1 MKQHLLNRGY
11 TKGCINDAINKA
23 STVTR
28 KDSLKEN
35 IEQKKLQRV
44 PLVITY
50 NPILPSIPKLL
61 KKSHTILEASEQCTE
76 IFKYIPVVSYRRGRN
91 LSDMLCS
98 KRMPPQ
104 TNANKENSNR
114 NDQNKKEDEPQLKPN
129 QCPECGLAFKNEK
142 GLKIHRTSKH
152 RRKQNATT
160 SPGFWPCNSDTR
172 CETCKKGLFHSTIT
186 SSKNGKKPKIKQ
198 SLNCKSKNICYLINC
213 KHCNQQYTG
222 ETKREFHLRLNSH
235 TSDIKLNQRSTG
247 MVRHFS
253 ECGSENIQPVIL
265 EKVRSTDPFICK
277 AREQFYIDLLETEIN
292 AQ

>member
-28 KDSLKEN
+28 EDSLKEN

-44 PLVITY
+44 PFVITY

-61 KKSHTILEASEQCTE
+61 KKSHTILEASEKCTE
-76 IFKYIPVVSYRRGRN
+76 IFKYIPLVSYRRGRN

-104 TNANKENSNR
+104 TNANKENPNC
-114 NDQNKKEDEPQLKPN
+114 NHQNKKEDEPQLKPN
-129 QCPECGLAFKNEK
+129 QCPECGFAFKNEK

-160 SPGFWPCNSDTR
+160 FPGFWPCNSDTR

-186 SSKNGKKPKIKQ
+186 SSKKGKKHKIKQ
-198 SLNCKSKNICYLINC
+198 SLNCKSKNICYL
-213 KHCNQQYTG
+213 
-222 ETKREFHLRLNSH
+222 
-235 TSDIKLNQRSTG
+235 KL
-247 MVRHFS
+247 
-253 ECGSENIQPVIL
+253 
-265 EKVRSTDPFICK
+265 
-277 AREQFYIDLLETEIN
+277 
-292 AQ
+292 